1 MFEEYDL
8 DSMKV
13 SKESLKFSEPDAK
26 AKRFCDLSIMRRARR
41 SMNYIATGLFL
52 AFFGYMVIR
61 LMVPSYGNI
70 IYLIAA
76 LPLLGALLYLA
87 SFLCVVGDPRVQTAR
102 GKIVRIRRNQPYQ
115 RTTASFADIYLEK
128 EKQYTENIRLFGG
141 KSEEG
146 DEVIILRYKDKRH
159 IFSALKPGLTYVAVA
174 PYLIEQSF
182 SAFTPFKSSAD

>member
-13 SKESLKFSEPDAK
+13 LKESLKFSEPEADV
-26 AKRFCDLSIMRRARR
+26 KRFCDLSILRRTRR
-41 SMNYIATGLFL
+41 SANYIGTALFL
-52 AFFGYMVIR
+52 ALFGYMMIKH
-61 LMVPSYGNI
+61 MVSGFGNI

-76 LPLLGALLYLA
+76 LPLLGSFLYLA
-87 SFLCVVGDPRVQTAR
+87 SFLCTVTPSRVQSTR
-102 GKIVRIRRNQPYQ
+102 GKVVRVRRNQPYG
-115 RTTASFADIYLEK
+115 RTTASFADIFCEK
-128 EKQYTENIRLFGG
+128 DNQYTENIRLFGG

-182 SAFTPFKSSAD
+182 SSFTPFKSSAD